1 MSLIYNLFVRMSKIL
16 VYLALLMVSS
26 LCMTNQEIIQQGLNG
41 GFEQNWLPRPTTII
55 PCIDEATAKQIVDY
69 IG

>member
-1 MSLIYNLFVRMSKIL
+1 ML

-55 PCIDEATAKQIVDY
+55 TCIDEATAKQIVDY